1 MPTRPRKG
9 PHGTNSGS
17 KESGGQK
24 ATYGSGVS
32 PEVSAEQ
39 ARAVDDGWEEAEPM
53 EGEAPTG

>member
-9 PHGTNSGS
+9 PHGTNTGS

-24 ATYGSGVS
+24 ATYGSAVS
-32 PEVSAEQ
+32 PDVRDEQ
-39 ARAVDDGWEEAEPM
+39 ARAVDEAWEETDPM